1 MKKRIALLIM
11 ILIMLIIPAGLF
23 GLISSKAGS
32 HWLLRKVFSVLP
44 AQVSVAAIQ
53 GRLIDRVSLTD
64 FHYQSDTETVAIKY
78 IAFAWKPYELFSGT
92 LKIVDVVLDS
102 LNVSVIETKKPPE
115 ESGFNL
121 NAELRL
127 PVRIVIENFLL
138 TDLQFHKGDF
148 VQKLEKLQLAL
159 AAEGDQLKIKAL
171 TVNAK
176 PIAATAQGQM
186 KLGKGFAFNLKSDW
200 RVNAEQNGL
209 WQGITIM
216 TGDINKLSFDNH
228 LSSPFKVD
236 LKGNLDD
243 LQTTPYI
250 STRADWSKVVWP
262 ISSATPQ
269 LKSEQCDALFFLLSY
284 FLARSL
290 VRTPSPPGPVALP
303 DAKTKGLQVRLPM
316 MTTSMTLLQRLL
328 NRGNAVHL
336 DALAN
341 CMRR

>member
-1 MKKRIALLIM
+1 MKKRMVFLIM

-23 GLISSKAGS
+23 GLISSEAGS
-32 HWLLRKVFSVLP
+32 HWLLRKVFLVLP

-138 TDLQFHKGDF
+138 TDMEFHKGDF

-159 AAEGDQLKIKAL
+159 ATEGDQLKIKAL

-186 KLGKGFAFNLKSDW
+186 RLGKGFAFNLKSDW
-200 RVNAEQNGL
+200 QVNAEQNGL
-209 WQGITIM
+209 W
-216 TGDINKLSFDNH
+216 
-228 LSSPFKVD
+228 
-236 LKGNLDD
+236 
-243 LQTTPYI
+243 
-250 STRADWSKVVWP
+250 
-262 ISSATPQ
+262 
-269 LKSEQCDALFFLLSY
+269 
-284 FLARSL
+284 
-290 VRTPSPPGPVALP
+290 
-303 DAKTKGLQVRLPM
+303 
-316 MTTSMTLLQRLL
+316 
-328 NRGNAVHL
+328 
-336 DALAN
+336 
-341 CMRR
+341 